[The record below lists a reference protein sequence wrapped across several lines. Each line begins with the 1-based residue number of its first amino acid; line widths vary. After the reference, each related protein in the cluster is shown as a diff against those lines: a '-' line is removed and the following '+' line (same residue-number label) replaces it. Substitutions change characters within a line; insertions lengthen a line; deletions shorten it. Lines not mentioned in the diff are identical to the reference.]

1 MSKKSSQRWD
11 IRHPD
16 SRAISRRQ
24 AVVQSFREP
33 PAQTFLEASG
43 ALSDYDTTRRRRL
56 SSITRAPCRNVMGV
70 LRPKVMP
77 QRKAP
82 LMAGLG
88 VGGRGVGYPASP
100 GRA

>member
-82 LMAGLG
+82 LMAGLEL
-88 VGGRGVGYPASP
+88 GGRGLAYPASL
-100 GRA
+100 GRD